1 MVGTVASVGG
11 YHARVDIGTNELA
24 SLSLLAFEGATKKNK
39 PDIKVGDVVFARVI
53 SPCRDI
59 ETELV
64 CITSA
69 LKREGMGVL
78 RSANPSVVVKVAIHH
93 VRRLLSPQS
102 KIIPTLGKKFK
113 FEVALGMNG
122 RIWLTAKT
130 FDIVY
135 YIRHVIEQSETMIP
149 EEINQLCED
158 IMGQFDSEI
167 KQKKKH

>member
-1 MVGTVASVGG
+1 MSVGG

-53 SPCRDI
+53 SPCRDV

-64 CITSA
+64 CITST

-78 RSANPSVVVKVAIHH
+78 RSTNPSFVMKLPTHH
-93 VRRLLSPQS
+93 VRRLLSPGS
-102 KIIPTLGKKFK
+102 KILVALGQKFN
-113 FEVALGMNG
+113 FEIALGMNG

-130 FDIVY
+130 FEIVL
-135 YIRHVIEQSETMIP
+135 YIVKVLERSETMM
-149 EEINQLCED
+149 EKELNQLCED
-158 IMGQFDSEI
+158 ILSQYDN
-167 KQKKKH
+167 KRKH